1 MSKEKNRFID
11 DGVGIVWLK
20 RVIEPTYEKPETQ
33 GTITEH
39 SEENS

>member
-1 MSKEKNRFID
+1 MSENRFEVTESS
-11 DGVGIVWLK
+11 GFYLVGEAT
-20 RVIEPTYEKPETQ
+20 EPPHEKPETQ